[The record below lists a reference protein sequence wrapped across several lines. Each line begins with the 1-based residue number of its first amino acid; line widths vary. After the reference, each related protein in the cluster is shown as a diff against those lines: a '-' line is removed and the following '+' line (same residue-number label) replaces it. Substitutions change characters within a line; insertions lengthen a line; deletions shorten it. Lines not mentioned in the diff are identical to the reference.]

1 MTDLTEPPDEPEAAE
16 IPALETAA
24 AQDTGPADLLR
35 GIRAAMDGFS
45 PGQRAIATM
54 ILDDPNWA
62 VQAPVEELATRA
74 QVSAP
79 TIVRFARAVGCE
91 GLKDFK
97 RKLAGALALGTPYL
111 HRSVQPGD
119 GASDIVRNVVG
130 STLSVLAGWQ
140 QQVDATAV
148 ERAAEAIH
156 HARRTDCYGTGQTSN
171 FLAEDLQARLFR
183 LGLVTNAYSDAH
195 LQLVAAAS
203 LTPQD
208 VLFAISYVGRM
219 PTLLEAVRLGK
230 ERGATVIALTRRQAP
245 LAVLADIVLDT
256 DVPSDAAMRVGTDA
270 YVVQLLMIEMIMV
283 IVGLKRGPETL
294 GRLKD
299 IHTVLQTRG
308 VDSDDPSLLHWSWR
322 QLLSDR
328 GRNDR
333 D

>member
-1 MTDLTEPPDEPEAAE
+1 MTDFTEPPDDPEK
-16 IPALETAA
+16 AA
-24 AQDTGPADLLR
+24 APSTDTAHAHDTGPADLLR
-35 GIRAAMDGFS
+35 SIRAAMDTFS

-54 ILDDPNWA
+54 ILNDPNWV
-62 VQAPVEELATRA
+62 VQAPVEDLAVRA
-74 QVSAP
+74 EVSPP
-79 TIVRFARAVGCE
+79 TIVRFARVVGCE
-91 GLKDFK
+91 GVKDFK
-97 RKLAGALALGTPYL
+97 LKLAGALALGTPYL

-140 QQVDATAV
+140 QQIDAKAI

-156 HARRTDCYGTGQTSN
+156 RARRTDCYGTGQTSN

-195 LQLVAAAS
+195 LQLVAAAT
-203 LTPQD
+203 LTAGD
-208 VLFAISYVGRM
+208 VLFAISFVGRM

-230 ERGATVIALTRRQAP
+230 ERGATVIALTRGTAP
-245 LAVLADIVLDT
+245 LADLADIVLDT
-256 DVPSDAAMRVGTDA
+256 EVPSDATMRVGTDA
-270 YVVQLLMIEMIMV
+270 YIVQLLMIEMIMV

-308 VDSDDPSLLHWSWR
+308 VDSDDPSLLHWGWR
-322 QLLSDR
+322 QLLVDR

-333 D
+333 E